1 MPTALLT
8 QALELPAPTRP
19 AKGRYSL
26 DWYQGQTLHAN
37 FFLCVCVHCDIHT
50 GMLACRQ
57 DCNRWYVCK
66 HTCTCMYAYVH
77 IYMHLHACK
86 HTHAC
91 TRTYAHTCT
100 LFLSLIS
107 WHPTHPHTW
116 SPFCVQ
122 RTVHFLL
129 SYTHS
134 FKLFNTRKIHFP
146 SHPLGSVLTM
156 WRLRRGGR
164 SYFLNWDWNRQ
175 CPNIVFH
182 SLRLSLSLFA
192 YSILCL
198 FVCWSCV
205 CMH

>member
-37 FFLCVCVHCDIHT
+37 FFLFFFVHCDIHT

-66 HTCTCMYAYVH
+66 HTCTCMYAYMH

-91 TRTYAHTCT
+91 TRTYAC
-100 LFLSLIS
+100 
-107 WHPTHPHTW
+107 THPLTPPTDRHVLCSDNRFATKMYG
-116 SPFCVQ
+116 FM
-122 RTVHFLL
+122 FA
-129 SYTHS
+129 
-134 FKLFNTRKIHFP
+134 N
-146 SHPLGSVLTM
+146 SV
-156 WRLRRGGR
+156 
-164 SYFLNWDWNRQ
+164 
-175 CPNIVFH
+175 
-182 SLRLSLSLFA
+182 
-192 YSILCL
+192 
-198 FVCWSCV
+198 
-205 CMH
+205 